1 MVMKQNEELTLTVQ
15 QQQYLDW
22 LCTAPSER
30 QPPSKAKMAEF
41 LNVDPKTLRRW
52 EKKEVFLNQWKAA
65 VDEVQGSPERTQRL
79 LDTLYSKALDGD
91 TKSAQLYLQATN
103 RMVPPSVTISS
114 NKKATELTD
123 AELDSLIAAMAEREK
138 ASRSQLKV
146 VV

>member
-1 MVMKQNEELTLTVQ
+1 MKQNEELTLSAPQ
-15 QQQYLDW
+15 QRYLDW

-30 QPPSKAKMAEF
+30 VPASKAKYAIEHV
-41 LNVDPKTLRRW
+41 VDISTLRRW
-52 EKKEVFLNQWKAA
+52 EKKEVFRSQWKQQ

-79 LDTLYSKALDGD
+79 LDNLYNKALEGD
-91 TKSAQLYLQATN
+91 TKSAELYLKATN
-103 RMVPPSVTISS
+103 RMAPPSVTISS

-123 AELDSLIAAMAEREK
+123 AELDSLIAAVAEREK

>member
-1 MVMKQNEELTLTVQ
+1 MKQNEELTLSAPQ
-15 QQQYLDW
+15 QRYLDW

-30 QPPSKAKMAEF
+30 VPASKAKYAIEHV
-41 LNVDPKTLRRW
+41 VDISTLRRW
-52 EKKEVFLNQWKAA
+52 EKKEVFRSQWKQQ

-79 LDTLYSKALDGD
+79 LDNLYNKALEGD
-91 TKSAQLYLQATN
+91 TKSAELYLKATN
-103 RMVPPSVTISS
+103 RMAPPSVTISS

-123 AELDSLIAAMAEREK
+123 SELDSLIAAVAEREK

>member
-1 MVMKQNEELTLTVQ
+1 MKQNEELTLSASQ
-15 QQQYLDW
+15 QRYLDW

-30 QPPSKAKMAEF
+30 VPASKAKYAIEHV
-41 LNVDPKTLRRW
+41 VDISTLRRW
-52 EKKEVFLNQWKAA
+52 EKKEVFRSQWKQQ

-79 LDTLYSKALDGD
+79 LDNLYNKALEGD
-91 TKSAQLYLQATN
+91 TKSAELYLKATN
-103 RMVPPSVTISS
+103 RMAPPSVTISS

-123 AELDSLIAAMAEREK
+123 AELDSLIAAVAEREK

>member
-1 MVMKQNEELTLTVQ
+1 MKQNEELTLTQ
-15 QQQYLDW
+15 QQQVYVEW

-30 QPPSKAKMAEF
+30 VPATKKAMALE
-41 LNVDPKTLRRW
+41 LGVDITTLRRW
-52 EKKEVFLNQWKAA
+52 EKKEIFRNAWKDQ

>member
-1 MVMKQNEELTLTVQ
+1 MMKQNEELTLSAPQ
-15 QQQYLDW
+15 QRYLDW

-30 QPPSKAKMAEF
+30 VPASKAKYAIEHV
-41 LNVDPKTLRRW
+41 VDISTLRRW
-52 EKKEVFLNQWKAA
+52 EKKEVFRSQWKQQ

-79 LDTLYSKALDGD
+79 LDNLYNKALEGD
-91 TKSAQLYLQATN
+91 TKSAELYLKATN
-103 RMVPPSVTISS
+103 RMAPPSVTISS

-123 AELDSLIAAMAEREK
+123 AELDSLIAAVAEREK

>member
-1 MVMKQNEELTLTVQ
+1 MKQNEELTLSAPQ
-15 QQQYLDW
+15 QRYLDW

-30 QPPSKAKMAEF
+30 VPASKAKYAIEHV
-41 LNVDPKTLRRW
+41 VDISTLRRW
-52 EKKEVFLNQWKAA
+52 EKKEVFRSQWKEQ

-79 LDTLYSKALDGD
+79 LDNLYNKALEGD
-91 TKSAQLYLQATN
+91 TKSAELYLKATN
-103 RMVPPSVTISS
+103 RMAPPSVTISS

-123 AELDSLIAAMAEREK
+123 VELDSLIAAVAEREK

>member
-1 MVMKQNEELTLTVQ
+1 MMKQNEELTLSAPQ
-15 QQQYLDW
+15 QRYLDW

-30 QPPSKAKMAEF
+30 VPASKAKYAVEHV
-41 LNVDPKTLRRW
+41 VDISTLRRW
-52 EKKEVFLNQWKAA
+52 EKKEVFRSQWKQQ

-79 LDTLYSKALDGD
+79 LDNLYNKALEGD
-91 TKSAQLYLQATN
+91 TKSAELYLKATN
-103 RMVPPSVTISS
+103 RMAPPSVTISS